1 MANFPKLISLFF
13 WVYIFNIVNSQLDSQ
28 VDPGAWPFDNPNTF
42 GTAQGREELEGAQE
56 SLLQKAKWTHSTTRD
71 RKVAVLD
78 DILTFKTA
86 VALSNYVGTVGAWRF
101 QNFDPHEGNYT
112 GKKGNNMQWEATFD
126 PAVFRSSRTGRTL
139 TQLVTEMSG
148 GRQGY
153 KLYSATANVV
163 RRLDLIKMYH
173 NAEESE
179 KEFSVSIYLNEVWR
193 KNDYGEL
200 YFYDDDEEIF
210 AAVKPKFGRTVVW
223 DSSIDYL
230 SRPPSINFKQGQII
244 LNLAFTT
251 NSSKVENY
259 QKAYDSMVAERE
271 AARKAPFVTTGKPG
285 IPNMD
290 VQKHIIQEFYD
301 SNDMKGVVLDNL
313 FDEEDL
319 SALRTFTI
327 KYGQYYFDDSIDLD
341 SDNVQWIAGFPV
353 ESFVKSKMWNITS
366 QVIEH
371 VSGKKG
377 WYPYDIS
384 CNLIRNADHTR
395 IHEDCSDHEEEWTFL
410 LYLNPNWTHEYHGE
424 TAFFESNDD
433 DTEYIAEVLPK
444 FGRAVIFRGIIPH
457 SARPP
462 SVFFSGARYTFAV
475 KMSVDQATA
484 IRKTFHEEGR
494 HDLGLRQR
502 SLQLLEK
509 FKLDDFEEKYKNMII
524 MMYREQ
530 KMIENRLEKK
540 QLGSNMGGFAG
551 FVEGEDK
558 GDGEDDEE
566 DDEEGEEEEHDEAE
580 EMMGEDME
588 LETFDEEDME
598 EVEAEQDRKL
608 NKLFRAAGNDPQKLQ
623 AELDQFM
630 KNYYE
635 AKGQVE
641 RELQKWF

>member
-1 MANFPKLISLFF
+1 MANFPKLLSLIF
-13 WVYIFNIVNSQLDSQ
+13 WVYAFNSAKSQTESQ
-28 VDPGAWPFDNPNTF
+28 VDPAAWPFDNPNQF
-42 GTAQGREELEGAQE
+42 GMAQGSGEEAKEG
-56 SLLQKAKWTHSTTRD
+56 LLQAAKWTYSTTRD
-71 RKVAVLD
+71 RKVAVFD
-78 DILTFKTA
+78 DILSFKTT
-86 VALSNYVGTVGAWRF
+86 VALSNYVHTVGAWRF

-126 PAVFRSSRTGRTL
+126 PEVFSSSRTGQSL
-139 TQLVTEMSG
+139 TQVVTEMSG
-148 GRQGY
+148 GTQGY
-153 KLYSATANVV
+153 KLYSVTANVV

-179 KEFSVSIYLNEVWR
+179 KEFSASIYLNEVWR

-210 AAVKPKFGRTVVW
+210 AAVKPRFGRTVVW

-244 LNLAFTT
+244 LNMAFTT
-251 NSSKVENY
+251 NSTKVENY
-259 QKAYDSMVAERE
+259 KKQYDSMEAERQ
-271 AARKAPFVTTGKPG
+271 AALKAPFVTTEKPG

-301 SNDMKGVVLDNL
+301 SKDMKGVVLDNL

-327 KYGQYYFDDSIDLD
+327 KYGHYFFDDSIDLD

-353 ESFVKSKMWNITS
+353 ESYVKSKMWNITS
-366 QVIEH
+366 QVVEH

-395 IHEDCSDHEEEWTFL
+395 IHEDCGPHEEEWTFL
-410 LYLNPNWTHEYHGE
+410 LYLNPNWTHDYHGE
-424 TAFFESNDD
+424 TAFFEANDD

-462 SVFFSGARYTFAV
+462 SVFFTGARYTFAV
-475 KMSVDQATA
+475 KMSVDRATA

-494 HDLGLRQR
+494 HDLGMRQR
-502 SLQLLEK
+502 TLGILEK
-509 FKLDDFEEKYKNMII
+509 FKLDDFEEKYKNMIV

-530 KMIENRLEKK
+530 RMVENALEKK
-540 QLGSNMGGFAG
+540 QLGSMSGEEGGG
-551 FVEGEDK
+551 
-558 GDGEDDEE
+558 
-566 DDEEGEEEEHDEAE
+566 EEGEEDEEHGEEE
-580 EMMGEDME
+580 EMMGEEMMGEEMMGGEEVE
-588 LETFDEEDME
+588 LETFEQEDME
-598 EVEAEQDRKL
+598 ELELEQDRTF
-608 NKLFRAAGNDPQKLQ
+608 NKLFQEAGNDPQKLQ
-623 AELDQFM
+623 ARLNEFM
-630 KNYYE
+630 KNFDE
-635 AKGQVE
+635 LKGQAKQ
-641 RELQKWF
+641 ELQKWF

>member
-13 WVYIFNIVNSQLDSQ
+13 WVYAFNFVTSQMDSH
-28 VDPGAWPFDNPNTF
+28 VDPSAWPFDNPNTF
-42 GTAQGREELEGAQE
+42 GTAQEREEGTKE
-56 SLLQKAKWTHSTTRD
+56 SLLQKAKWTYSTTRD
-71 RKVAVLD
+71 RKVAVFD
-78 DILTFKTA
+78 DILSFKTT
-86 VALSNYVGTVGAWRF
+86 VAISNYVHTVGAWRF

-112 GKKGNNMQWEATFD
+112 GQKGNNMQWEATFD
-126 PAVFRSSRTGRTL
+126 PEVFSSSRTGQSL

-148 GRQGY
+148 GTQGY
-153 KLYSATANVV
+153 KLYSVTANVV
-163 RRLDLIKMYH
+163 RRLDLIRMYH

-179 KEFSVSIYLNEVWR
+179 KEFSASIYLNEVWR

-210 AAVKPKFGRTVVW
+210 AAVKPRFGRTVVW

-244 LNLAFTT
+244 LNMAFTT
-251 NSSKVENY
+251 NSTKAENY
-259 QKAYDSMVAERE
+259 KKMYDSVVAERE
-271 AARKAPFVTTGKPG
+271 AARKAPFVTTEKPG

-327 KYGQYYFDDSIDLD
+327 KYGQYFFDDSIDLD

-353 ESFVKSKMWNITS
+353 ESYVKSKMWNITS
-366 QVIEH
+366 QVVEH

-377 WYPYDIS
+377 WYPYDVS

-395 IHEDCSDHEEEWTFL
+395 IHEDCSPHEEEWTFL
-410 LYLNPNWTHEYHGE
+410 LYLNPNWTHNYHGE
-424 TAFFESNDD
+424 TAFFEHNDD

-475 KMSVDQATA
+475 KMSVNQATA
-484 IRKTFHEEGR
+484 IRIQSLICLES
-494 HDLGLRQR
+494 LLRCVCYHGSGQ
-502 SLQLLEK
+502 
-509 FKLDDFEEKYKNMII
+509 LDDFEQKYKNMII

-530 KMIENRLEKK
+530 RMVENALEKK
-540 QLGSNMGGFAG
+540 QLGSLSI
-551 FVEGEDK
+551 D
-558 GDGEDDEE
+558 DGEEGDEE
-566 DDEEGEEEEHDEAE
+566 EELGEEEEHGEEEEQDEVEQMFGGE
-580 EMMGEDME
+580 EME
-588 LETFDEEDME
+588 LETFDDDDSEENPE
-598 EVEAEQDRKL
+598 EEQDRML
-608 NKLFRAAGNDPQKLQ
+608 NKLFRAAGDNPQKLQ
-623 AELDQFM
+623 AELDKFM
-630 KNYYE
+630 EDFDKL
-635 AKGQVE
+635 KGQV
-641 RELQKWF
+641 RQELQKWF